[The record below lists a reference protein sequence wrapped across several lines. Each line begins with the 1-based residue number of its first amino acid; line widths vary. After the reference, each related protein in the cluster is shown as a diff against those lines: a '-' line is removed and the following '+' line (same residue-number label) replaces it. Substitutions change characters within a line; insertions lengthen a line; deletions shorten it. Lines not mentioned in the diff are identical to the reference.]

1 MMLDAARWAVLAAAA
16 ALPFSTAA
24 TNLAMLLAL
33 AAWLAARQWRQTAR
47 AIAAEPAA
55 WLGWLLFAAL
65 AAGIAWSRVPA
76 AHAAAVLQKYRE
88 LLFFGIVM
96 FLFADALWRA
106 RLLWVAFAAALTL
119 LAMSYA
125 ALFGLILDPEQAAT
139 QGAVVTKTSI
149 THSFMISLL
158 AFAAAVLALQAQAW
172 QRWALAAIAAL
183 AALNVLAAVPGRTGY
198 VVLAVL
204 ALFLAAARWSVKG
217 VAAGLAAV
225 VLVAAASYQW
235 VPSFAARID
244 QTAAETLEYERAP
257 ARTSMSF
264 RLHYL
269 KRSLQWFGK
278 HPLAGAGTGGWVEA
292 FYDAT
297 AGDPPFLHNRRHQ
310 HPHNEYLHLAVQL
323 GLGGLAL
330 FVALLAAGWVRAGAL
345 GGQDAL
351 LARGVIV
358 AFAVGCLFNDFL
370 LDSTE
375 GHIWAVVGGALFG
388 ASPRLGNAAR

>member
-24 TNLAMLLAL
+24 TNLAMLLAF
-33 AAWLAARQWRQTAR
+33 AAWLAARQWRSTAR

-65 AAGIAWSRVPA
+65 AAGIAWSRVPTA
-76 AHAAAVLQKYRE
+76 QAAAVLQKYRE
-88 LLFFGIVM
+88 LLLFGIVM

-106 RLLWVAFAAALTL
+106 RLLWVAFVAAVML

-125 ALFGLILDPEQAAT
+125 ALFGLVLDPEQAAT

-158 AFAAAVLALQAQAW
+158 AYAAALLALQAQAW
-172 QRWALAAIAAL
+172 RRWALGAIAAL

-204 ALFLAAARWSVKG
+204 ALFLAAARWSLKG
-217 VAAGLAAV
+217 FAAALVGV
-225 VLVAAASYQW
+225 VLVVAAAYQW
-235 VPSFAARID
+235 LPSFTTRID
-244 QTAAETLEYERAP
+244 QTAAETQEYEQAP
-257 ARTSMSF
+257 GPTSMSF

-269 KRSLQWFGK
+269 KRSAQWLAE
-278 HPLAGAGTGGWVEA
+278 HPIAGAGTGGWVEA
-292 FYDAT
+292 FYEAT
-297 AGDPPFLHNRRHQ
+297 AGDPPFLHNRRHH

-323 GLGGLAL
+323 GVGGLAL
-330 FVALLAAGWVRAGAL
+330 FVALLVAGWRRAGAL
-345 GGQDAL
+345 AGQEAL
-351 LARGVIV
+351 LARGIV
-358 AFAVGCLFNDFL
+358 LAFAVGCLFNDFL

-388 ASPRLGNAAR
+388 ASPRLRRAAR